1 MDPNIFS
8 AVSTILF
15 GIIGFLVV
23 RLLNNIDNSIKEL
36 KSDLKE
42 KDIKINGHDIRLTKL
57 ETEHDLN
64 H

>member
-1 MDPNIFS
+1 MELNIFNL
-8 AVSTILF
+8 VSTVLF

-23 RLLNNIDNSIKEL
+23 RLLNNIDGSIKEL
-36 KSDLKE
+36 KSDMKAKE
-42 KDIKINGHDIRLTKL
+42 VKISEHDIRLTKL